1 MKKRC
6 ALLVFLLIFGCVG
19 CSTQSGNNTGENDKI
34 YAISS
39 DMEAVFDRLCSLI
52 VNSLQ
57 WKIMGDDKD
66 MLYEVHGDTTQ
77 SIDRVSVDINVT
89 KDEQEF
95 YHTTYTIYMDEK
107 EVYSFTVENLAHYS
121 LDVYFKD
128 ITQDGKED
136 LAISVQQNEGN
147 CSDPYLTY
155 IYDIEN
161 NKEINI
167 FDEIGSFTEE
177 QTKVLEEKIGDQLIT
192 LFPNAKLSTV
202 RGWGEIEVD
211 CNGNLYYHTLFAEKH
226 DPIRAVGELL
236 VMFDYD
242 KENET
247 FVISNVMCGWPSPVY
262 LEKLQE
268 ETSESE

>member
-6 ALLVFLLIFGCVG
+6 VLLFFFLIFGCVG

-39 DMEAVFDRLCSLI
+39 DMEAVFDRLSSLI
-52 VNSLQ
+52 GDSLP
-57 WKIMGDDKD
+57 WKMMKD
-66 MLYEVHGDTTQ
+66 EKEMLYSVHGDTTQ
-77 SIDRVSVDINVT
+77 SIDRVRVDINVT
-89 KDEQEF
+89 EDNEVWK
-95 YHTTYTIYMDEK
+95 TTYTIYVDEK
-107 EVYSFTVENLAHYS
+107 EVYSFTVGYLYHLFVA
-121 LDVYFKD
+121 VYFKD

-136 LAISVQQNEGN
+136 LAISVQQDRGT
-147 CSDPYLTY
+147 CSGPFLTY

-177 QTKVLEEKIGDQLIT
+177 QMKVLEEKIGDQLIT

-211 CNGNLYYHTLFAEKH
+211 CNGNLYYRTLFAEKH
-226 DPIRAVGELL
+226 DPIRAVGGLM

-247 FVISNVMCGWPSPVY
+247 FVISNVMCGWPSSVY